1 MSKFSKRQIALT
13 MAFASLLGGKSS
25 ALDKSLDYKAIGNQ
39 KLNANDKVSGKIS
52 AGKILAFLI
61 PAVVVG
67 AVATNEI
74 FNKKYNIRSFYKKYI
89 AKSNDEKPNEDK
101 PEGDNKEKEG
111 QNDEMANNGDDINNI
126 NKDETIKSLNIN
138 NVIKNE
144 TKVNNN
150 LIMESNINIQTDAT
164 ENKIKEALGEWSNTC
179 YEAFKKA
186 CNAKGIKREEDMLRL
201 AGVFS
206 KVANSLFNYQL
217 SNEDR
222 NSFDNLV
229 SLFKN
234 KNKVNSIAIL
244 NFAANNGKFTITVS
258 HQVFTIEFKE
268 EKEFKIG
275 VNKDATGEFSSTTIT
290 LSFN

>member
-1 MSKFSKRQIALT
+1 MSKFNKRQIALT

-52 AGKILAFLI
+52 TGKILAFLI
-61 PAVVVG
+61 PTVVVSAVV
-67 AVATNEI
+67 ANEI

-101 PEGDNKEKEG
+101 PKGDNKEKEG
-111 QNDEMANNGDDINNI
+111 KNDEMANNGDDINNI
-126 NKDETIKSLNIN
+126 NKDETNKNININ
-138 NVIKNE
+138 NNIKNK
-144 TKVNNN
+144 TNVNNN
-150 LIMESNINIQTDAT
+150 LIMESNIKIHADNT
-164 ENKIKEALGEWSNTC
+164 ENNIKNALGKWSNTC

-186 CNAKGIKREEDMLRL
+186 CNAKGIKSEEDMLRI
-201 AGVFS
+201 ANVFS
-206 KVANSLFNYQL
+206 RVADKLSKEKAFDKNFAALFN
-217 SNEDR
+217 
-222 NSFDNLV
+222 
-229 SLFKN
+229 LFKN
-234 KNKVNSIAIL
+234 KDKVNSIEIL
-244 NFAANNGKFTITVS
+244 NFAANNEKFTITVS

-275 VNKDATGEFSSTTIT
+275 VNKDATGELSSTTIT

>member
-1 MSKFSKRQIALT
+1 MSKFNKRQIALT

-25 ALDKSLDYKAIGNQ
+25 ALDKSLDYNAIGNQ
-39 KLNANDKVSGKIS
+39 KLNANNKVSGKIS

-101 PEGDNKEKEG
+101 PKDDNEKKEK
-111 QNDEMANNGDDINNI
+111 QNSKITNIENNINNI

-138 NVIKNE
+138 HVIKNE
-144 TKVNNN
+144 TNVNNN

-186 CNAKGIKREEDMLRL
+186 CNAKGIKSEEDMLRI
-201 AGVFS
+201 AKGFS
-206 KVANSLFNYQL
+206 KVADKLSKEKVFEKNFAALFN
-217 SNEDR
+217 
-222 NSFDNLV
+222 
-229 SLFKN
+229 LFKF
-234 KNKVNSIAIL
+234 KNKVNSIEISNSTKSQE
-244 NFAANNGKFTITVS
+244 NFKIKISSQTFTI
-258 HQVFTIEFKE
+258 
-268 EKEFKIG
+268 KIG
-275 VNKDATGEFSSTTIT
+275 KQNKFEIRVDKNTVGEACGTTI
-290 LSFN
+290 SV

>member
-1 MSKFSKRQIALT
+1 MSKFNKRQIALT

-25 ALDKSLDYKAIGNQ
+25 ALDKSLDYNAIGNQ
-39 KLNANDKVSGKIS
+39 KLNANNKVSGKIS

-67 AVATNEI
+67 AVVANEI

-111 QNDEMANNGDDINNI
+111 KNDEMANNGDDINNI

-179 YEAFKKA
+179 YGAFKKA
-186 CNAKGIKREEDMLRL
+186 CDNKNIKSEEDMLRL

-206 KVANSLFNYQL
+206 KVADKLSKEKASDKNFAALFN
-217 SNEDR
+217 
-222 NSFDNLV
+222 
-229 SLFKN
+229 LFKI
-234 KNKVNSIAIL
+234 KNKVNSIEISNPTKSQE
-244 NFAANNGKFTITVS
+244 NFKIKISSQTFTI
-258 HQVFTIEFKE
+258 
-268 EKEFKIG
+268 KIG
-275 VNKDATGEFSSTTIT
+275 EQNKFEIRVDKNTVVEACGTTI
-290 LSFN
+290 SV

>member
-61 PAVVVG
+61 PTVVVSAVV
-67 AVATNEI
+67 ANEI

-101 PEGDNKEKEG
+101 PKDDNEKKEK
-111 QNDEMANNGDDINNI
+111 QNSKITNIENNINNI
-126 NKDETIKSLNIN
+126 DKDETIKNLNIN
-138 NVIKNE
+138 NDIKNK
-144 TKVNNN
+144 TNVNNN
-150 LIMESNINIQTDAT
+150 LIMESNIKIHADNT
-164 ENKIKEALGEWSNTC
+164 ENNIKNALGKWSNTC

-186 CNAKGIKREEDMLRL
+186 CDDKDIKSEEDMLRL

-206 KVANSLFNYQL
+206 KVANKLCNVKVLDGNYASLFN
-217 SNEDR
+217 
-222 NSFDNLV
+222 
-229 SLFKN
+229 LFKN
-234 KNKVNSIAIL
+234 KNKVNLIEIL
-244 NFAANNGKFTITVS
+244 NFSKGNEQFKIKINSQTFTIK
-258 HQVFTIEFKE
+258 FE
-268 EKEFKIG
+268 G
-275 VNKDATGEFSSTTIT
+275 LNKFGIRVDKNTSGENCSIT
-290 LSFN
+290 LSYDL

>member
-74 FNKKYNIRSFYKKYI
+74 FNKKYNIRNFYKKYI
-89 AKSNDEKPNEDK
+89 AKSNDEKPKDDNEK
-101 PEGDNKEKEG
+101 KEK
-111 QNDEMANNGDDINNI
+111 QNSEITNIENNINNI
-126 NKDETIKSLNIN
+126 DKDETIKNLNIN
-138 NVIKNE
+138 NDIKNK
-144 TKVNNN
+144 TNVNNN
-150 LIMESNINIQTDAT
+150 LIIESNIKIHADNT
-164 ENKIKEALGEWSNTC
+164 ENNIKNALGEWSNTC

-186 CNAKGIKREEDMLRL
+186 CDDKDIKSEEDMLRL

-206 KVANSLFNYQL
+206 KVADRL
-217 SNEDR
+217 SNYKMQDNNDR
-222 NSFDNLV
+222 QTFGALV
-229 SLFKN
+229 GLFKEQKTVISIEIP
-234 KNKVNSIAIL
+234 KN
-244 NFAANNGKFTITVS
+244 
-258 HQVFTIEFKE
+258 E
-268 EKEFKIG
+268 EFKIKISSQTFTIKIG
-275 VNKDATGEFSSTTIT
+275 KQNKFEIRVDKDRNGEWCANT
-290 LSFN
+290 LNLTLK

>member
-1 MSKFSKRQIALT
+1 MSKFNKRQIALT

-39 KLNANDKVSGKIS
+39 KLNANNKVSSKIS
-52 AGKILAFLI
+52 TGKILAFLI

-101 PEGDNKEKEG
+101 PKGDNKEKEG
-111 QNDEMANNGDDINNI
+111 KNDEMANNGDDINNI

-138 NVIKNE
+138 HVIKN
-144 TKVNNN
+144 KANVNNN
-150 LIMESNINIQTDAT
+150 LIMESNINIQADNT
-164 ENKIKEALGEWSNTC
+164 ENNIKKALGEWCETC
-179 YEAFKKA
+179 FAAFKKA
-186 CNAKGIKREEDMLRL
+186 CDDKGIKSEEDMLRL

-217 SNEDR
+217 SKEDR

-229 SLFKN
+229 NLFKN
-234 KNKVNSIAIL
+234 KNKVNSIEISNPTKSQE
-244 NFAANNGKFTITVS
+244 NFKIKISFQTFTI
-258 HQVFTIEFKE
+258 
-268 EKEFKIG
+268 KIG
-275 VNKDATGEFSSTTIT
+275 KQNKFEIRVDKNTVGEACGTTI
-290 LSFN
+290 SV

>member
-1 MSKFSKRQIALT
+1 MSKFNKRQIALT

-39 KLNANDKVSGKIS
+39 KLNANNKVSGKIS
-52 AGKILAFLI
+52 TGKILAFLI

-101 PEGDNKEKEG
+101 PKGDNKEKEG
-111 QNDEMANNGDDINNI
+111 KNDEMANNGDDINNI

-150 LIMESNINIQTDAT
+150 LMMESNINIQTNAT
-164 ENKIKEALGEWSNTC
+164 ENKIKEALGKWSNTC

-186 CNAKGIKREEDMLRL
+186 CNAKCTKSEEEILKIAGI
-201 AGVFS
+201 FS
-206 KVANSLFNYQL
+206 KVADRL
-217 SNEDR
+217 SNYKMQDNNDR
-222 NSFDNLV
+222 QTFGALV
-229 SLFKN
+229 GLFKEQKTVISIEIP
-234 KNKVNSIAIL
+234 KN
-244 NFAANNGKFTITVS
+244 
-258 HQVFTIEFKE
+258 E
-268 EKEFKIG
+268 EFKIKISSQTFTIKIG
-275 VNKDATGEFSSTTIT
+275 KQNKFEIRVDKDATGELSSTTIN
-290 LSFN
+290 LSFD

>member
-1 MSKFSKRQIALT
+1 MSKFNKRQIALT

-25 ALDKSLDYKAIGNQ
+25 ALDKSLDYNAIGNQ

-101 PEGDNKEKEG
+101 PNDDSEKKNIGNEE
-111 QNDEMANNGDDINNI
+111 QNII
-126 NKDETIKSLNIN
+126 NKIEENKINKNPNIN
-138 NVIKNE
+138 NFVKNRE
-144 TKVNNN
+144 KGNNN

-164 ENKIKEALGEWSNTC
+164 ENKIKEALGEWCKTC
-179 YEAFKKA
+179 FAAFKKA
-186 CNAKGIKREEDMLRL
+186 CDAKGIKSEEDMLRI
-201 AGVFS
+201 ANVFS
-206 KVANSLFNYQL
+206 RVADKLSKEKAFDKNFAALFN
-217 SNEDR
+217 
-222 NSFDNLV
+222 
-229 SLFKN
+229 LFKN
-234 KNKVNSIAIL
+234 KDKVNSIEIL
-244 NFAANNGKFTITVS
+244 NFAANNEKFTITVS

-268 EKEFKIG
+268 EKEFRIR
-275 VNKDATGEFSSTTIT
+275 VNKDASGEFSSTNIT